1 MQGRLNIFQK
11 TMLQW
16 DEMHPYIAVH
26 VVRVRGVLDAVR
38 LRTCINATVGQRG
51 LAHLSLN
58 HEQGAF
64 QYDNG
69 SADCEVRIVGGVDG
83 STDALVVEVERQLN
97 RPFDCAGQFNPF
109 RFLVAPAG
117 DSFFL
122 GLSYFHPAA
131 DAESVVLLLK
141 DIVESYL
148 GEGSS
153 GESGSPD
160 LYPDHRARLW
170 LRHPGVVARRFLGLP
185 AQVRNLRGSHR
196 VSYRDASN
204 MANGFTLFSVGPE
217 TLRSTVEAAKSWKVT
232 VNDLLLALLLK
243 CLSPLA
249 VARTKSRKRR
259 KLSVGCIV
267 NLRKDIGVDSRKT
280 FGLFL
285 GSFSVT
291 HEVPEGISLRQ
302 LAEDME
308 QQTASIKRHK
318 SYLGTPLE
326 LTLARFMLKF
336 YSPLRRKKFYAKN
349 FPLWGGITNMNLNS
363 LWEPKGGDTPLD
375 YFRGV
380 STGPITP
387 LVLSVTTMGD
397 RANIGLSYR
406 TSVFSPTDI
415 EGLKRRFLEHLGET
429 RRDV

>member
-26 VVRVRGVLDAVR
+26 VVRIRGALDPAR
-38 LRTCINATVGQRG
+38 LRTCINTTVNQRG
-51 LAHLSLN
+51 LTHLTLN
-58 HEQGAF
+58 REQSAF
-64 QYDNG
+64 HYENG
-69 SADCEVRIVGGVDG
+69 QADCEVRILGDVDG
-83 STDALVVEVERQLN
+83 SADALMAEVERQLN
-97 RPFDCAGQFNPF
+97 LPFICTGRFNPF
-109 RFLVAPAG
+109 RFILAPAG
-117 DSFFL
+117 NSFFV

-131 DAESVVLLLK
+131 DAESVVFLLK
-141 DIVESYL
+141 EIIQSYL
-148 GEGSS
+148 GAS
-153 GESGSPD
+153 GASDSLD

-170 LRHPGVVARRFLGLP
+170 LRHPRVVARRFLGLP
-185 AQVRNLRGSHR
+185 AQVRNLRQSHR
-196 VSYRDASN
+196 VNYRDGSN
-204 MANGFTLFSVGPE
+204 MTNGFTFFPMASE
-217 TLRSTVEAAKSWKVT
+217 DLRSTVEAAKAWKVT

-243 CLSPLA
+243 SLSPCA
-249 VARTKSRKRR
+249 VARTKARTRR

-267 NLRKDIGVDSRKT
+267 NLRKDLGVDSRKT

-291 HEVPEGISLRQ
+291 HEVPEGISLRE
-302 LAEDME
+302 LAADVE
-308 QQTASIKRHK
+308 QQTSTIKRHK

-336 YSPLRRKKFYAKN
+336 FSPPRRKKFYAKN
-349 FPLWGGITNMNLNS
+349 FPLWGGVTNMNVNS
-363 LWEPKGGDTPLD
+363 LWEPKGGNAPLD

-406 TSVFSPTDI
+406 TSVFSSTDI
-415 EGLKRRFLEHLGET
+415 EGLKHRFLEHLEET